1 MEIGFDLLAELK
13 GRLASG
19 RDIAE
24 SHGPD
29 WPGLHARLSAAHAA
43 RRVLASVARPAGSF
57 ATASSGLF
65 QGVNLTDS
73 TDGKSPAG
81 IEAPVA
87 RDNMTGDRGQ

>member
-43 RRVLASVARPAGSF
+43 RRVLASF